1 MYRFLQSLL
10 TLVLCIVSSSLAAD
24 WPTYLQNNARDGGT
38 VEALPRGL
46 APAWV
51 YSTPAAP
58 ELAFSGPRQDP
69 IEGKVMRHRVAFDRA
84 LQPVAADGRVFFG
97 SSVDHNL
104 YCRDA
109 ASGKMLWSFYTEGPI
124 RLAPTVWQGK
134 VYFGSDD
141 GFVYCLQAKD
151 GSVVWKD
158 QASLRDERLLAR
170 GRLISRW
177 PVRTGVVIYDGIAYF
192 GAGVFPHETIYL
204 VARDAT
210 SGALVWRNDHI
221 SQEDAGRNPL
231 SPQGYLLANEK
242 YLFVPSGRSL
252 PAAFLRETG
261 EELHQRSH
269 SWRSSA
275 GGVVGSSRALLA
287 DGQIYSAG
295 AQHFLALDQ
304 ESGSVGFA
312 WIDGR
317 QLVVSGD
324 RGFVAT
330 EKKIVAI
337 DRVAHA
343 KATIERQ
350 KLNLDLSTL
359 KRKRNEL
366 DADDYTAQVQALETK
381 IKQLGQVGSLWETES
396 PLGSSL
402 IVTRN
407 LLVAGGQ
414 GKVASFDVAT
424 GEQVWQAEV
433 EGDAV
438 GLVASEGR
446 LLVSTDT
453 GKIYGFL
460 EKELVKNNPAQWP
473 REYVE
478 NPYPRDKWT
487 AIYEQAAKSILA
499 RSGQQKGFC
508 VILGS
513 EHGRL
518 AYELARHSTL
528 RIYGVEPDPA
538 KALAARKALDRA
550 GLHGSRITI
559 LQADPDDMPVS
570 NFFANLVVSDSLIR
584 DGSIPVEND
593 GWTRIVKPCGGVVCF
608 AVPTEAAKEHG
619 LTQEKLVSRL
629 AGIGMEATQTRLQQ
643 FPGEEGLLAT
653 LTRGKLPGAGDWSH
667 QYGNVAN
674 TMTSDD
680 HRLKGGLGILWYG
693 DPGPSQMVNR
703 HEGASAPLST
713 NGRMFIQGIDSVM
726 CYDAYNGMFL
736 WEAKNPGALRT
747 GVFNNEETS
756 NLAASDDAVFVAVN
770 DTCTMYDAATGKIL
784 NEFKAPQSDDSVPRI
799 WGYIAQSDG
808 LLIGTST
815 VRKEL
820 AASLRRRG
828 HTVDNETDAL
838 FAYDVET
845 GKQRWLYR
853 GKNVLHVTIAIDRG
867 RVFFI
872 DSSISSAQREALL
885 RQDKEALK
893 NLGPEEAKK
902 KEEELKKLDVRL
914 AVAIDVGTGEQLWS
928 RAVDVTDCSRVGIG
942 GGQLTLMAHDGHVLV
957 CGANANGHYWRQ
969 FLSGQFSTR
978 RLVVLDAE
986 KGDLL
991 WKKDANYRHR
1001 PIIVGEE
1008 VLAEPWGFNLHT
1020 GEPKMRE
1027 HPLTGEQTVWQFS
1040 RPGHHCGPITA
1051 APNMLFFRSGFTGY
1065 YDLYSDSGTSHFAG
1079 HRMGCWVN
1087 AIPGNGLLMIPEASA
1102 GCVCQ
1107 FSITSTVV
1115 MEPRVDRNSWRIYS
1129 ATGLKTPVKSMALN
1143 IGAPGDRR
1151 DDSGTLWL
1159 GWPRPKTVGRLEYE
1173 FDIQPKYLGSPLTA
1187 SFNSDTVRVE
1197 NEEPDWIASS
1207 GIRGLGSFSLPLL
1220 GSDDAPGSY
1229 EVVLHLVVLDE
1240 TQKQTEPLDI
1250 KIQGETRATGVDV
1263 LKQAGGPRK
1272 AVTLTYQVEV
1282 KDNLRVELVPSAEN
1296 PNLEQL
1302 PVVTAVE
1309 VQRKP

>member
-1 MYRFLQSLL
+1 MRRFTSSLL
-10 TLVLCIVSSSLAAD
+10 MIVLCLVASQLAAD
-24 WPTYLQNNARDGGT
+24 WPTYLHNNARDGGT
-38 VEALPRGL
+38 TESLPRAL

-58 ELAFSGPRQDP
+58 ELAFSGPRNEP

-84 LQPVAADGRVFFG
+84 LQPVSVGGRVFFG

-104 YCRDA
+104 YCSDA
-109 ASGKMLWSFYTEGPI
+109 ASGELLWSFYTEGPI

-141 GFVYCLQAKD
+141 GFAYCLSVED

-177 PVRTGVVIYDGIAYF
+177 PVRTGVLVLDGIAYF

-210 SGALVWRNDHI
+210 TGALVWRNDHI

-252 PAAFLRETG
+252 PAVFRRDTG
-261 EELHQRSH
+261 EELHQKSY
-269 SWRSSA
+269 SWRSTA

-304 ESGSVGFA
+304 DSGSVGFA

-324 RGFVAT
+324 KGFVAT

-350 KLNLDLSTL
+350 QLNLDLSAL
-359 KRKRNEL
+359 KRKRSEL
-366 DADDYTAQVQALETK
+366 DADEYAAQTQAMEAK

-402 IVTRN
+402 IVTRD
-407 LLVAGGQ
+407 LLVAGGA
-414 GKVASFDVAT
+414 GEVASFDVET

-433 EGDAV
+433 EGEAM
-438 GLVASEGR
+438 GLVASDGT

-460 EKELVKNNPAQWP
+460 DATLVKDKPAKWP
-473 REYVE
+473 RQYVE
-478 NPYPRDKWT
+478 NPYPKDEWT
-487 AIYEQAAKSILA
+487 DIYAQAAKAILEG
-499 RSGQQKGFC
+499 SGQQNGFC

-513 EHGRL
+513 EQGRL
-518 AYELARHSTL
+518 AYELARRSSL
-528 RIYGVEPDPA
+528 RIYGVEPDAA

-559 LQADPDDMPVS
+559 LHADPNEMPVS
-570 NFFANLVVSDSLIR
+570 NFFANLVVSDSLVR
-584 DGSIPVEND
+584 HGSMPVKND

-608 AVPTEAAKEHG
+608 AVPAEAARQHG
-619 LTQEKLVSRL
+619 LTQEKLTATL
-629 AGIGMEATQTRLQQ
+629 TGIGMEATQTKLQL
-643 FPGEEGLLAT
+643 FPEKDGLLAT
-653 LTRGKLPGAGDWSH
+653 LTRGKLPGAGEWSH

-674 TMTSDD
+674 TLTSDD
-680 HRLKGGLGILWYG
+680 HRLKGDLGILWYG

-713 NGRMFIQGIDSVM
+713 NGRMFIQGTDSVM

-736 WEAKNPGALRT
+736 WEANNPGALRT

-756 NLAASDDAVFVAVN
+756 NLAATDDALFVAVN
-770 DTCTMYDAATGKIL
+770 DTCTMYEASSGTIL
-784 NEFKAPQSDDSVPRI
+784 HEFKAPQSDDGVPRV
-799 WGYIAQSDG
+799 WGYIAHSDG

-815 VRKEL
+815 IRKEL

-828 HTVDNETDAL
+828 HTVENETDAL
-838 FAYDVET
+838 FAYDVKT
-845 GKQRWLYR
+845 GKQKWLYR
-853 GKNVLHVTIAIDRG
+853 GKNVLHVTIAIDGG
-867 RVFFI
+867 RIFFI

-885 RQDKEALK
+885 RQDKSELK

-914 AVAIDVGTGEQLWS
+914 AVAIDLQTGEKLWS

-942 GGQLTLMAHDGHVLV
+942 GGQLTLMAHDGHVLI

-978 RLVVLDAE
+978 RLVVLNAE

-1008 VLAEPWGFNLHT
+1008 VFAEPWGFNLHT

-1115 MEPRVDRNSWRIYS
+1115 MEPRVDRGSWRIYS
-1129 ATGLKTPVKSMALN
+1129 ATGLTTPVKSMALN

-1151 DDSGTLWL
+1151 SDTGTLWL
-1159 GWPRPKTVGRLEYE
+1159 GWPRPKTVGRLEYN
-1173 FDIQPKYLGSPLTA
+1173 FDIKPKYLGTPLTY
-1187 SFNSDTVRVE
+1187 SFNSDSVKVQ
-1197 NEEPDWIASS
+1197 NEETEWIASS

-1220 GSDDAPGSY
+1220 GSDDEPARY

-1240 TQKQTEPLDI
+1240 TQQRTEPVDI
-1250 KIQGETRATGVDV
+1250 KIQGEIKASGVDV
-1263 LKQAGGPRK
+1263 FKQAGGSLK
-1272 AVTLTYQVEV
+1272 AVTLTYQAQV
-1282 KDNLRVELVPSAEN
+1282 KDNLQVELVPSADK
-1296 PNLEQL
+1296 PDLEQL
-1302 PVVTAVE
+1302 PVVTAIQ
-1309 VQRKP
+1309 VQRQP